1 MKLRVNKSHIK
12 NLSSNQSLDQK
23 ATPAVVGGR
32 RGGGETEYDRGCPF
46 FTDRQAKTCG
56 MGWTCDGVN

>member
-1 MKLRVNKSHIK
+1 MKLKLNKSKIK
-12 NLSSNQSLDQK
+12 NLSNSQPLNQF
-23 ATPAVVGGR
+23 ATPLIAGGR